1 MHEVIGSIP
10 TVSTNAKQPLW
21 KFGVFSISIGVFAVT
36 ERVFMYRSVLDLKE
50 TQRAIN
56 SCKDFFE
63 RELAR
68 VLNLV
73 RVSAPLFVTPES
85 GLNDCLN
92 GVERPVEFDLLET
105 GKHVQIV
112 QSLAKWKRYALGKY
126 GFDVGEGLYTDMNA
140 IRRDED
146 TDALHSIYVDQ
157 WDWEQ
162 VISKEQRTMET
173 LHETV
178 EKIYSVLKNTE
189 TYMAREYPLLA
200 AELAKH
206 PLPEKITFVTTQEM
220 EDRYPTYTGKEREKA
235 YAKEFGAICITQI
248 GGKLRSGNKH
258 DGRSPDYD
266 DWRMNCDIVLYF
278 DVLDVP
284 FEISSMGVRVDE
296 VSLAAQIAEAGCPE
310 RSELPFHKAVLE
322 KRLPYSIGG
331 GIGQSRLCM
340 FFLRKMHI
348 GEVQAS
354 VWPEAQEKELLAKGC
369 HLL

>member
-1 MHEVIGSIP
+1 
-10 TVSTNAKQPLW
+10 
-21 KFGVFSISIGVFAVT
+21 
-36 ERVFMYRSVLDLKE
+36 MYQSVLDIKQ
-50 TQRAIN
+50 TQFAIK
-56 SCKDFFE
+56 SCKDYFE
-63 RELAR
+63 RELAKA
-68 VLNLV
+68 LNLV

-105 GKHVQIV
+105 GAHVQIV

-140 IRRDED
+140 IRRDET

-162 VISKEQRTMET
+162 VISKEQRTTET
-173 LHETV
+173 LKATV
-178 EKIYSVLKNTE
+178 EKIYAVLKNTE
-189 TYMAREYPLLA
+189 RYMVEKYPALSDA
-200 AELAKH
+200 IAKN
-206 PLPEKITFVTTQEM
+206 PLPEHITFVTSQEM
-220 EDRYPTYTGKEREKA
+220 EDRYPDYTGKEREKA

-248 GGKLRSGNKH
+248 GGKLKSGKKH

-266 DWRMNCDIVLYF
+266 DWSMNCDIVLYF

-296 VSLAAQIAEAGCPE
+296 LSLAKQIEEAGCPE
-310 RSELPFHKAVLE
+310 RSALPFHKAVLE
-322 KRLPYSIGG
+322 KKLPYSIGG

-340 FFLRKMHI
+340 YFLRKMHI

-354 VWPEAQEKELLAKGC
+354 VWPEEQEKSLLAKGC
-369 HLL
+369 RLL